1 MTVYEIVGGVVLLIV
16 SLVILVLTLLQH
28 THGQGLSSAIGGGVQ
43 GANTTR
49 LSPAD
54 QMLAKV
60 TRIAGVIF
68 FVVAIAAC
76 VLSSRRSRGRR
87 PNLQAGCVPRR
98 KFGQRQP
105 GAALRFLQAPSAARR
120 KNRLSARGLSRN
132 RKKMPGKGCVPL
144 ERAGACT
151 PKRPRSNAGLFLC
164 PGRKEKRPA
173 VKSRPPEAKENLP
186 VCQ

>member
-1 MTVYEIVGGVVLLIV
+1 
-16 SLVILVLTLLQH
+16 
-28 THGQGLSSAIGGGVQ
+28 
-43 GANTTR
+43 
-49 LSPAD
+49 
-54 QMLAKV
+54 
-60 TRIAGVIF
+60 
-68 FVVAIAAC
+68 
-76 VLSSRRSRGRR
+76 RRSRDRR

-164 PGRKEKRPA
+164 PGRQEKRPA
-173 VKSRPPEAKENLP
+173 VKSRPPEEAGGAPKDEIGRARVGKE
-186 VCQ
+186 CGGRGAAEEHKGKRGAGGDTQ